1 MDSPSERAEVA
12 QLLAEARRSG
22 GSGLGS
28 VLELYR
34 HYLLLVARAQMSV
47 NLRKVAN
54 PSDLV
59 QETFLEACR
68 DFGQFEGTTE
78 TQWRAWLR
86 RILAHNLATLVETH
100 VQARK
105 RDVRRQVSLDQEF
118 VMAGS
123 SALGQRAA
131 AVCCLSSP
139 SSQARQHEA
148 SAVLTDRL
156 AQLPPAYQEVLRLR
170 NFEGLTFDEVARR
183 MGRTPGAVRV
193 LWVRALDQLRLLMKE
208 EDLI

>member
-1 MDSPSERAEVA
+1 M
-12 QLLAEARRSG
+12 LAEARQSG
-22 GSGLGS
+22 SRGLGS

-105 RDVRRQVSLDQEF
+105 RDVRRQVSLDQEL
-118 VMAGS
+118 VMGS

-131 AVCCLSSP
+131 AVSCLSSP

-156 AQLPPAYQEVLRLR
+156 AQLPPAYQQVLRLR
-170 NFEGLTFDEVARR
+170 NLEGLSFAEVAQR
-183 MGRTPGAVRV
+183 MGRAPGAVRV
-193 LWVRALDQLRLLMKE
+193 LWVRALDQLRLLLKE

>member
-1 MDSPSERAEVA
+1 MDSREGPEVA
-12 QLLAEARRSG
+12 QMLAEARQSG
-22 GSGLGS
+22 GRGLGS

-34 HYLLLVARAQMSV
+34 HYLLLVARAHMSV

-105 RDVRRQVSLDQEF
+105 RDVRRQVSPWTR
-118 VMAGS
+118 S
-123 SALGQRAA
+123 S
-131 AVCCLSSP
+131 
-139 SSQARQHEA
+139 
-148 SAVLTDRL
+148 
-156 AQLPPAYQEVLRLR
+156 
-170 NFEGLTFDEVARR
+170 
-183 MGRTPGAVRV
+183 
-193 LWVRALDQLRLLMKE
+193 
-208 EDLI
+208 